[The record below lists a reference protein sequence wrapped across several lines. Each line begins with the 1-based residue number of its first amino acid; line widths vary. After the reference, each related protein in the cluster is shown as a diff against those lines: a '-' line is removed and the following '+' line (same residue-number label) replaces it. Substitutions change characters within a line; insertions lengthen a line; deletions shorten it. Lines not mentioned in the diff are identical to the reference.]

1 MDELEL
7 RREEIE
13 AEITDIRGTA
23 GYRDNAALRLLLKTA
38 LLNREINDLKIKINE
53 IKIELL
59 QTTNADERARKQ
71 AMIERKE
78 AEIERKELL
87 ILNLRPAPAGP
98 SCEQLIS
105 LSFALLIF
113 LSFFF
118 MISRFQRDS

>member
-23 GYRDNAALRLLLKTA
+23 GYRDNAALRLLLETA
-38 LLNREINDLKIKINE
+38 LLKREINE
-53 IKIELL
+53 IKMELL

-71 AMIERKE
+71 AMI
-78 AEIERKELL
+78 AEIRAEIKRKELL

-105 LSFALLIF
+105 LSFASLIF

-118 MISRFQRDS
+118 HDY